1 MPDSPAWKND
11 FPIAWTDDHFVTR
24 REFTKSLVLV
34 SCATF
39 AANAAVS
46 TVGIL
51 QEPGQT
57 TFPQLQIANA
67 DTLAIGGSRVF
78 YYPGPRDACLLARVD
93 SDRFVAYSQSCTHL
107 GCPVHFQV
115 ETRKLYCPC
124 HEGFFSVD
132 DGRVLA
138 GPPPRPLTRILI
150 EKRGKELWATGK
162 IG

>member
-1 MPDSPAWKND
+1 MPASPAWKED
-11 FPIAWTDDHFVTR
+11 FPISWTDDHFVTR

-46 TVGIL
+46 TLGVL
-51 QEPGQT
+51 QEPGQEAL
-57 TFPQLQIANA
+57 PEIQVA
-67 DTLAIGGSRVF
+67 DAGTLAIGGSRVF
-78 YYPGPRDACLLARVD
+78 YYPGPRDACFLVRVD
-93 SDRFVAYSQSCTHL
+93 SERFVAYSQRCTHL
-107 GCPVHFQV
+107 VCSVHFQAD
-115 ETRKLYCPC
+115 TRKLYSPC
-124 HEGFFSVD
+124 HEGFFSVE

-150 EKRGKELWATGK
+150 EKRGEELWAIGK

>member
-46 TVGIL
+46 TLGVL
-51 QEPGQT
+51 QEPGQEA
-57 TFPQLQIANA
+57 FPEIQIADA
-67 DTLAIGGSRVF
+67 GSLAIGGSRVF
-78 YYPGPRDACLLARVD
+78 YFPGPRDACLLVRVD
-93 SDRFVAYSQSCTHL
+93 SERFVAYSQGCTHL
-107 GCPVHFQV
+107 GCPVHFQA

-124 HEGFFSVD
+124 HEGFFSVE

-150 EKRGKELWATGK
+150 EKRGEELWATGK

>member
-1 MPDSPAWKND
+1 MSDSPAWKND

-46 TVGIL
+46 TLGVL
-51 QEPGQT
+51 HEPGEEAL
-57 TFPQLQIANA
+57 PEIRLAGA
-67 DTLAIGGSRVF
+67 DTLAIGGTRVF
-78 YYPGPRDACLLARVD
+78 YYPSPRDTCLLVRID
-93 SDRFVAYSQSCTHL
+93 SERFVAYSQSCTHL
-107 GCPVHFQV
+107 GCPVHFQA
-115 ETRKLYCPC
+115 ETRKLYCPG
-124 HEGFFSVD
+124 HEGFFDVE

-150 EKRGKELWATGK
+150 EKRGEELWATGK